1 MTLYFEGVTNK
12 PYSMIMA
19 ALFTLKDGTEVA
31 VGSEHETFMLDSSET
46 YELEDGSELCK
57 FYLSWKLCYIF
68 DPDAGDGYGNED
80 GDIIRYLTPA
90 DVQRFDGATLTA
102 YLLHEDTVPDYT
114 VEFTSFHP
122 GCNPVGLA
130 G

>member
-12 PYSMIMA
+12 PYSMVMA

-31 VGSEHETFMLDSSET
+31 VASDHETFMLDIDERH
-46 YELEDGSELCK
+46 EDENDTELCK

-68 DPDAGDGYGNED
+68 DPDANEESED
-80 GDIIRYLTPA
+80 ADIIRYLTPA
-90 DVQRFDGATLTA
+90 DIPMFDGATLTA
-102 YLLHEDTVPDYT
+102 YLLHEDAVPDYA
-114 VEFTSFHP
+114 VDFISFRP
-122 GCNPVGLA
+122 GCNPVGLV

>member
-19 ALFTLKDGTEVA
+19 ALFTLKDGAEVA
-31 VGSEHETFMLDSSET
+31 VGSDHETFMLDSDEVDDT
-46 YELEDGSELCK
+46 GLYK

-68 DPDAGDGYGNED
+68 DPDADGGYGNED

-90 DVQRFDGATLTA
+90 DVQMFDGATLTA
-102 YLLHEDTVPDYT
+102 YLLHEDAVPDYT

-122 GCNPVGLA
+122 GCNPIGLA

>member
-1 MTLYFEGVTNK
+1 MTLYFEGITNK

-31 VGSEHETFMLDSSET
+31 VGSDHETFMLDTDEN
-46 YELEDGSELCK
+46 YEGENDTELCK

-68 DPDAGDGYGNED
+68 DPNASEGSEDAE
-80 GDIIRYLTPA
+80 IIRYLTPA
-90 DVQRFDGATLTA
+90 DVQMFNGAVLTA
-102 YLLHEDTVPDYT
+102 YLLHEDAVPDYT
-114 VEFTSFHP
+114 VEFMSFRP

>member
-31 VGSEHETFMLDSSET
+31 VGSEHETFMLDSNET
-46 YELEDGSELCK
+46 YEQEDGSELCK

-68 DPDAGDGYGNED
+68 DPDAED
-80 GDIIRYLTPA
+80 GREDADIIRYLTPA

-102 YLLHEDTVPDYT
+102 YLLHEDAAPDYT
-114 VEFTSFHP
+114 VEFMSFHP
-122 GCNPVGLA
+122 GCNPVGLV